1 MKNKIIVFTLLM
13 MSALFSQIDKKS
25 MVYDKSYV
33 QEKFELKYSDDWN
46 FRWNVHGTPHRVYGN
61 NISYV
66 FDYQNDDLSE

>member
-33 QEKFELKYSDDWN
+33 QEKFELKYPTIKKAITN
-46 FRWNVHGTPHRVYGN
+46 
-61 NISYV
+61 
-66 FDYQNDDLSE
+66 LLL